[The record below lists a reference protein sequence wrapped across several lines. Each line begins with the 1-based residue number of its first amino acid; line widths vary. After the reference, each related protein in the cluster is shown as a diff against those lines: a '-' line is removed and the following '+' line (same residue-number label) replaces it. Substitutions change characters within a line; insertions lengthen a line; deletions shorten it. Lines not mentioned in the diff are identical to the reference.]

1 MHLGKLHDFFIL
13 SCCVHSKFLM
23 TKLYFRFRC
32 MLYPETLKELT
43 ESYNLGY
50 QQARPEEVQK
60 YSKELFATHNSTYK
74 KVKDVFNEEEM
85 SRKEFYKVKFTEAL
99 DLVRGRK
106 VFLLGGEAFVPINDL
121 QHLLIFQ
128 FKSLLTQNVALTAK
142 ILPNLDEDDR
152 LVRML
157 SELDKRYT
165 GADYSDQG
173 NLDSIRPEQIKPL
186 KEKGAFPMCMRSM
199 QNALEK
205 THHLKYKA
213 RLQYGLFLKGIG
225 LSMDDAIRFFR
236 GEFTQ
241 SHIDGKL

>member
-1 MHLGKLHDFFIL
+1 MFSCVKYLVAFNLRFF
-13 SCCVHSKFLM
+13 M
-23 TKLYFRFRC
+23 TKNHFRFRC

-121 QHLLIFQ
+121 QVSVFQ
-128 FKSLLTQNVALTAK
+128 KSKSL
-142 ILPNLDEDDR
+142 
-152 LVRML
+152 
-157 SELDKRYT
+157 
-165 GADYSDQG
+165 
-173 NLDSIRPEQIKPL
+173 
-186 KEKGAFPMCMRSM
+186 
-199 QNALEK
+199 
-205 THHLKYKA
+205 
-213 RLQYGLFLKGIG
+213 
-225 LSMDDAIRFFR
+225 
-236 GEFTQ
+236 
-241 SHIDGKL
+241 